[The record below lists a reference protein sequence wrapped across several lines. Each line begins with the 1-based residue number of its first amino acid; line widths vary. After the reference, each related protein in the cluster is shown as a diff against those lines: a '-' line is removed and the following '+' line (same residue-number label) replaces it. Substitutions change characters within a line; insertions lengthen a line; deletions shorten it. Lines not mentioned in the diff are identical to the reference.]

1 MWGTDGDMRVLGG
14 FTLPE
19 GMLHAEETE
28 WGMGNGEWG
37 MGGLSP
43 ALRRPSARVLLGVLL
58 GSTSAG
64 SKGRRIPDGD

>member
-19 GMLHAEETE
+19 GMLYAEETE
-28 WGMGNGEWG
+28 WGMGNGG
-37 MGGLSP
+37 VCHPP
-43 ALRRPSARVLLGVLL
+43 ALRRPSAGALLGVLL

-64 SKGRRIPDGD
+64 SKGRGIPDGD